1 MSVVVWNMRRDARR
15 RSDARVAL
23 LAGLIHGDQ
32 PAAFPETRQH
42 VAPAAFGELFTSRP
56 PARSNRS
63 RVAVALAAGLAVV
76 AIAVSLVATLS
87 VASRRARESAPPAP
101 ATAAGDPAE
110 SHLAPPTGPPQPL
123 ELTALTH
130 ERDGDKLIVR
140 GIVRN
145 AGSRTAADELI
156 AMVFLFT
163 YEGSFLGSGRAP
175 ISPAA
180 LAQATET
187 PFAVT
192 IPGADKVGRY
202 RVSFRSGQRVV
213 PHVDRRNPGA
223 EAPMAKLQ

>member
-1 MSVVVWNMRRDARR
+1 V
-15 RSDARVAL
+15 
-23 LAGLIHGDQ
+23 
-32 PAAFPETRQH
+32 
-42 VAPAAFGELFTSRP
+42 P
-56 PARSNRS
+56 PA
-63 RVAVALAAGLAVV
+63 
-76 AIAVSLVATLS
+76 
-87 VASRRARESAPPAP
+87 EP
-101 ATAAGDPAE
+101 
-110 SHLAPPTGPPQPL
+110 PPQSL

-145 AGSRTAADELI
+145 AGSRTATDELI

-163 YEGSFLGSGRAP
+163 YEGSFLGSGRSA
-175 ISPAA
+175 ISPGAGSDP
-180 LAQATET
+180 TET

-223 EAPMAKLQ
+223 EPPMAKLQ